1 MGQIL
6 NMYIRAIR
14 LFMKKIIGVGET
26 SYEMK
31 MVSPNKFIGS
41 PSGDILR
48 TMLSLSDMNLN
59 PIFIS
64 EIGQDQLGQTIV
76 DKIKATG
83 IQTDYIYRYY
93 DGNTI
98 LDIDYQGGDK
108 SRYSIIPAERA
119 EFIWPRIDNGDIVV
133 LSARYSLDYAIRKDL
148 EEFVSYCK
156 IRNAFIIYD
165 ESEYDKDLNI
175 VQSMPTIMDNYE
187 MSDIVISTTESLKL
201 LYKADSVESAYK
213 NHIKFYCP
221 ILIVLDDKSR
231 LHIQTRDFSCA
242 IECLENKKIEDI
254 KASIISNLYKSDI
267 EIDKLKDI
275 SEGDILQL
283 LKI

>member
-1 MGQIL
+1 
-6 NMYIRAIR
+6 
-14 LFMKKIIGVGET
+14 MKKIIGVGET

-31 MVSPNKFIGS
+31 MVSPDKFVGS

-48 TMLSLSDMNLN
+48 TMLSLSDLKLE

-76 DKIKATG
+76 DKIKTAG

-98 LDIDYQGGDK
+98 LDIDCQVGDK
-108 SRYSIIPAERA
+108 SRYAIIPAERA
-119 EFIWPRIDNGDIVV
+119 EFIWPRIDNGDIVM

-148 EEFVSYCK
+148 EEFVDYCK

-165 ESEYDKDLNI
+165 ESGYDKDLNI

-187 MSDIVISTTESLKL
+187 MSDIVISTTNSLKL
-201 LYKADSVESAYK
+201 LYNEDNVESAYK

-221 ILIVLDDKSR
+221 ILIVLDDKNQ
-231 LHIQTRDFSCA
+231 LHIQARGFSNV
-242 IECLENKKIEDI
+242 IDYPGNKEVEEI
-254 KASIISNLYKSDI
+254 KASIISNLYKLDI
-267 EIDKLKDI
+267 EVDKLEDL
-275 SEGDILQL
+275 SEGDWLQL